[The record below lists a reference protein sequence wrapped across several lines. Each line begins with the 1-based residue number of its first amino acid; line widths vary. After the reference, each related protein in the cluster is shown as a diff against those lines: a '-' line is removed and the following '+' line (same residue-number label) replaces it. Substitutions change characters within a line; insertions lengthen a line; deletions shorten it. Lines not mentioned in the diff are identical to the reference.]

1 MMTRLYKTLFLLVV
15 SLCLNF
21 SLSGSSVAFFLP
33 PGPVSPTVDGPT
45 DIQFSLKGVGSA
57 ATNIQ
62 AQASTYMQEQ
72 TKLIKAAKKS
82 YLDKFTGFMGGLFKK
97 KEKKAI
103 AGTKEIKE
111 TQIADIHDPESVYK
125 AMYKLFLAY
134 PSKKQDLM
142 SCYRGKSVE
151 FYQDTVIEVYT
162 SVRQLETQLKELE
175 AEINK
180 LPETLVAGKG
190 EEGAESNEDDI
201 GVWKNYFTAY
211 ETMDE
216 LLQITEELIAMKA
229 QYEAAKAVSQTIEP
243 AAKADKQSSLLDG
256 KIADTELVVAE
267 NEAVV
272 RTFGEKIVLAQAM
285 VKSAV
290 VAAKAE
296 TTSQTLSSSRKS
308 FGTPQQKATV
318 AEVQKNAKSLTADVA
333 QAQTAVLK
341 KSDNVKQAT
350 GLKEIATAKTVET
363 AKSLTALQADVSKTA
378 KVSDLKQMVKDE
390 PLRAE
395 AVSEKFLLAN
405 TASEAKL
412 SGEPKAISSSLNKTA
427 VSAVANQASV
437 NQSSLNSAQ
446 VGKMS
451 AKTLANQSKMS
462 VKSSNAVAK
471 SASPAVGFI
480 VKTPTS
486 RAEAEADALTRQ
498 RITFETENNLARTV
512 SLNTSSVADEEDD
525 DEDYEYDPA
534 NNGFMSFVDAPP
546 SNMKSPF
553 SGNEEKMKELE
564 KLNPVY
570 ETSLEAME
578 VHNLI
583 KSLPSYREMF
593 EQYEQMK
600 KLHEQSLKI
609 LKEAD
614 QCSIQFLGRYYNNP
628 EKVWTGNVISDEQIN
643 EYDLRS
649 GISGWAIK
657 SFEVAKA
664 EQTSSIS
671 VDDLGE
677 TEVDMDVDNSDL
689 SSVEKNKDK
698 YQKMSNSGL
707 ANPSKEEEL
716 EKVNRETS
724 MVNWKIGAEAA
735 SLIVQDQYGKKPE
748 WGTPS
753 KKFPIWNDQK
763 TFYTQYIDGKYN
775 NIKEYLKNVDV
786 NDVAIEIAFKLNDL
800 VQNPEEKAYN
810 ATELNKLS
818 SLITKKKN
826 DEETVSVSALETLL
840 NNKEK
845 SLNEAK
851 QAKETRLAGLLSQKE
866 AINAK
871 INKASQYVKT
881 YNQRINQLSK
891 EAMLA
896 QNEQETLNDLV
907 QRLEEEEADNPQ
919 ELYYTVKEEESFE
932 VEITPETEEEI
943 VTYETEL
950 TKNVQKAAVPAVKTA
965 VSSVATA
972 KKAAKIT
979 TAPSKTL
986 QQVKKSEVVAVK
998 SIDTE
1003 KLQHRENLKKQLKNE
1018 LNAVSKAN
1026 MQASEFDELEASAP
1040 VIEKA
1045 VDKVND
1051 TFRKRAI
1058 SPLEKQSSYH
1068 RSEVIVLA
1076 DVLKRD
1082 QVSAFKMNALE
1093 SIEQINDEAKA
1104 NNAVKAELKDALSS
1118 RRPFAKETA
1127 TTLTL
1132 QTSDAVPTKTE
1143 YKTITKLE
1151 TAVVEGKP
1159 ITKIE
1164 KASPENASIAG
1175 IKEATPILDSVQKT
1189 YTPMKKEISKTEI
1202 QEAEVKTYT
1211 RQIERKESYTYDED
1225 GLQMK
1230 TAKESISESE
1240 ETAAVA
1246 GKNKESLRKDVKA
1259 KEAEIEKLQEQLKS
1273 VEDQIKSVEQAYNV
1287 QVQLIENN
1295 YTADVA
1301 STKEKIEQGRVAKQ
1315 VVSLL
1320 ELYNNDIK
1328 TTFKNALGL
1337 VVPSPVLNILSETD
1351 AVVEDTR
1358 NYAVSAVEK
1367 ARSDIMNLGDD
1378 LYTPKS
1384 NKLVVKRHAE
1394 LMDELKNLPVKQLS
1408 DISGAIKALS
1418 GKPDIIGLVTGVYQ
1432 QAMVKQACSGDS
1444 CKTADDDYFVGIVGK
1459 ERDFKAPKSMPEEY
1473 LPPLREFTFFDDTDY
1488 DNVTRL
1494 ADNSITKDGFINSGS
1509 KMPEIWK
1516 LMLRPHAFVEKD
1528 IDLSTALALGG
1539 ENLTFMRGGILP
1551 CRTEG
1556 KILDINQDGM
1566 YVVYKD
1572 DESDIPE
1579 CKELKLESK
1588 SSLLGKTS
1596 YNVIDIAEDVK
1607 GQAIAKD
1614 KAVNIG
1620 TTLAP
1625 KWLTPKPDVFA
1636 PSELGVLL
1644 RAGDNNLYFN
1654 TSATK
1659 VFEKLA
1665 AAQKEMSTAGNNY
1678 ETNIEDEAFKRAL
1691 LKQNQIGNFLN
1702 FVELEKGY
1710 RQAKEELA
1718 ISIEEAKASLFET
1731 LKKVGFTPNENLN
1744 LANKDDYELVLE
1756 QLDRLKNKLV
1766 SEGYNGMDEIKITD
1780 NIVVEE
1786 RLEKLKRIL
1795 GALRKDKD
1803 ELISI
1808 SETTPSDAELDEQI
1822 KSEEVNKKVNEEY
1835 SKKAKEAFEKQLAA
1849 FPRPY
1854 CASY

>member
-1 MMTRLYKTLFLLVV
+1 MMTRLYKIFFLLAVV
-15 SLCLNF
+15 VCI
-21 SLSGSSVAFFLP
+21 SLSMSGNTNAFLLP

-45 DIQFSLKGVGSA
+45 DVQFSLKGVGSA

-72 TKLIKAAKKS
+72 TKLIKAAKKK
-82 YLDKFTGFMGGLFKK
+82 YMDKFTGFMGGLFKK

-111 TQIADIHDPESVYK
+111 TKIADIYDPESVYK

-142 SCYRGKSVE
+142 TCYRNKSVE

-175 AEINK
+175 VEINGLSEK
-180 LPETLVAGKG
+180 LVAGKG
-190 EEGAESNEDDI
+190 GDGAESNEDDI
-201 GVWKNYFTAY
+201 GVWKNYYTAF

-216 LLQITEELIAMKA
+216 LLQITEELMAMKA
-229 QYEAAKAVSQTIEP
+229 QYEAARTVSQSIEP
-243 AAKADKQSSLLDG
+243 AAKGDKQSSLLDG
-256 KIADTELVVAE
+256 KIADNEIVLAE
-267 NEAVV
+267 NKAVV
-272 RTFGEKIVLAQAM
+272 RTFGEKIVLAQALS
-285 VKSAV
+285 KNTSAV
-290 VAAKAE
+290 K
-296 TTSQTLSSSRKS
+296 L
-308 FGTPQQKATV
+308 
-318 AEVQKNAKSLTADVA
+318 
-333 QAQTAVLK
+333 QTA
-341 KSDNVKQAT
+341 
-350 GLKEIATAKTVET
+350 
-363 AKSLTALQADVSKTA
+363 
-378 KVSDLKQMVKDE
+378 
-390 PLRAE
+390 
-395 AVSEKFLLAN
+395 
-405 TASEAKL
+405 AS
-412 SGEPKAISSSLNKTA
+412 KTA
-427 VSAVANQASV
+427 VSPT
-437 NQSSLNSAQ
+437 
-446 VGKMS
+446 VG
-451 AKTLANQSKMS
+451 L
-462 VKSSNAVAK
+462 
-471 SASPAVGFI
+471 I

-486 RAEAEADALTRQ
+486 RAEQEADALARQ
-498 RITFETENNLARTV
+498 RINFEAENNLTRTV
-512 SLNTSSVADEEDD
+512 SLNTSSAEEEED

-534 NNGFMSFVDAPP
+534 NNGFMDFVDAPP

-553 SGNEEKMKELE
+553 AGNEEKMAELE

-570 ETSLEAME
+570 EKAQEAME
-578 VHNLI
+578 VHNLM

-600 KLHEQSLKI
+600 KLHEQSLKV
-609 LKEAD
+609 LKDAD

-628 EKVWTGNVISDEQIN
+628 EKVWTGKTISDDQIN

-664 EQTSSIS
+664 EQTSPVSM
-671 VDDLGE
+671 DDFGE
-677 TEVDMDVDNSDL
+677 TEVDVDIDNSDL
-689 SSVEKNKDK
+689 ASVEKNKSK
-698 YQKMSNSGL
+698 YENQSTGGL

-724 MVNWKIGAEAA
+724 MMNWKIGAEAA
-735 SLIVQDQYGKKPE
+735 SLIVQDQYGGKPQ

-800 VQNPEEKAYN
+800 VQDAKERAYN
-810 ATELNKLS
+810 TQELNKLS
-818 SLITKKKN
+818 SLITQKRN
-826 DEETVSVSALETLL
+826 GEETVSASTLQTLL
-840 NNKEK
+840 DSKEK
-845 SLNEAK
+845 SLEEAK
-851 QAKETRLAGLLSQKE
+851 QSKETRLAGLLNQKE

-871 INKASQYVKT
+871 IDKASQYIKT
-881 YNQRINQLSK
+881 YNQRINQLSQ
-891 EAMLA
+891 EAMEA

-907 QRLEEEEADNPQ
+907 KRMEEEEAEDDK
-919 ELYYTVKEEESFE
+919 ELYYTVKEEEEFD
-932 VEITPETEEEI
+932 VEITPETEKETVE
-943 VTYETEL
+943 YETEL
-950 TKNVQKAAVPAVKTA
+950 KVNTQTLPAAASAAKAAATTAAVAAQKAAKVTTEASKNLKQIKKTE
-965 VSSVATA
+965 
-972 KKAAKIT
+972 K
-979 TAPSKTL
+979 
-986 QQVKKSEVVAVK
+986 VAVK

-1003 KLQHRENLKKQLKNE
+1003 KLQRRENLKNQMKNE
-1018 LNAVSKAN
+1018 LNAISKDNVSY
-1026 MQASEFDELEASAP
+1026 SEFDDLEAAAP
-1040 VIEKA
+1040 VLEKA
-1045 VDKVND
+1045 VGKINNS
-1051 TFRKRAI
+1051 FRKRAV
-1058 SPLEKQSSYH
+1058 SPLEKQSFYRH
-1068 RSEVIVLA
+1068 FETIALA

-1093 SIEQINDEAKA
+1093 SVEQINEEAQA
-1104 NNAVKAELKDALSS
+1104 RNAAKAELKDALSS

-1127 TTLTL
+1127 TTISL
-1132 QTSDAVPTKTE
+1132 QTSNAVPTKTE

-1159 ITKIE
+1159 ITKIQKALPE
-1164 KASPENASIAG
+1164 NVSLAGVTEASPVQA
-1175 IKEATPILDSVQKT
+1175 SVQKM
-1189 YTPMKKEISKTEI
+1189 YTPITKEITKTEI
-1202 QEAEVKTYT
+1202 QEAEIKTYT
-1211 RQIERKESYTYDED
+1211 RQVEKKESYTYDED

-1240 ETAAVA
+1240 KVAATA
-1246 GKNKESLRKDVKA
+1246 GKNKESLRKDVKT
-1259 KEAEIEKLQEQLKS
+1259 KEAEVAKLQEELKS
-1273 VEDQIKSVEQAYNV
+1273 VEDKIKSVEQAYNV
-1287 QVQLIENN
+1287 QVQLIESN
-1295 YTADVA
+1295 YATDVA
-1301 STKEKIEQGRVAKQ
+1301 EAKEKIEQGRAAKQ

-1337 VVPSPVLNILSETD
+1337 VVPSPVLSILSETD
-1351 AVVEDTR
+1351 TIVEDTR

-1367 ARSDIMNLGDD
+1367 ARSDIMNLGDE

-1394 LMDELKNLPVKQLS
+1394 LMDELKNLPVEQLS
-1408 DISGAIKALS
+1408 SISGAVKAIS

-1432 QAMVKQACSGDS
+1432 QAMVNQACGGDS
-1444 CKTADDDYFVGIVGK
+1444 CKSADDEYFVGIVGK
-1459 ERDFKAPKSMPEEY
+1459 ERDFKAPKAIPEEY

-1556 KILDINQDGM
+1556 KILDINPDGM

-1572 DESDIPE
+1572 DGSDIPE
-1579 CKELKLESK
+1579 CKELKLEGK
-1588 SSLLGKTS
+1588 SGLLGKTS
-1596 YNVIDIAEDVK
+1596 YNVIDIAENVK

-1620 TTLAP
+1620 TTLSP
-1625 KWLTPKPDVFA
+1625 KWITPQPDSVN

-1644 RAGDNNLYFN
+1644 RAGDNNIYFN
-1654 TSATK
+1654 TSAAK

-1665 AAQKEMSTAGNNY
+1665 SAQKEMSTAGNQY
-1678 ETNIEDEAFKRAL
+1678 EANLEDEAFKRSL

-1718 ISIEEAKASLFET
+1718 ISIEEAKATLFET

-1744 LANKDDYELVLE
+1744 LANKDDYELVQG

-1766 SEGYNGMDEIKITD
+1766 ADGYGEMEEIKTTD
-1780 NIVVEE
+1780 NAVVEE
-1786 RLEKLKRIL
+1786 RLEKLQRIL

-1808 SETTPSDAELDEQI
+1808 SEMTPSDAELDEQI
-1822 KSEEVNKKVNEEY
+1822 KSEEVNKKVNDEY
-1835 SKKAKEAFEKQLAA
+1835 SNKAKEAFEKQLAA

>member
-1 MMTRLYKTLFLLVV
+1 MMTRLYKILFLLVAF
-15 SLCLNF
+15 LCLSF
-21 SLSGSSVAFFLP
+21 SFGGTAMAFIVP
-33 PGPVSPTVDGPT
+33 PGPVTPTIDGPT
-45 DIQFSLKGVGSA
+45 DVQFSLKGVGSA

-62 AQASTYMQEQ
+62 AQASAYMQEQ

-111 TQIADIHDPESVYK
+111 TKIADIYDPESVYK

-134 PSKKQDLM
+134 PTEKQDLM

-175 AEINK
+175 VEINGLSEK
-180 LPETLVAGKG
+180 LVAGKG
-190 EEGAESNEDDI
+190 GDGAESNEDDI
-201 GVWKNYFTAY
+201 GVWKNYYTAF
-211 ETMDE
+211 ETLDE
-216 LLQITEELIAMKA
+216 LLQITEELMAMKA
-229 QYEAAKAVSQTIEP
+229 QYVATKAVSQTIEP
-243 AAKADKQSSLLDG
+243 AAKVDKQSSLLDG
-256 KIADTELVVAE
+256 KITDNEIVLAE
-267 NEAVV
+267 NKTVI
-272 RTFGEKIVLAQAM
+272 RTFGEKVVLAQ
-285 VKSAV
+285 VLSKNTSAV
-290 VAAKAE
+290 KQ
-296 TTSQTLSSSRKS
+296 QTIAPS
-308 FGTPQQKATV
+308 TV
-318 AEVQKNAKSLTADVA
+318 
-333 QAQTAVLK
+333 
-341 KSDNVKQAT
+341 
-350 GLKEIATAKTVET
+350 GL
-363 AKSLTALQADVSKTA
+363 
-378 KVSDLKQMVKDE
+378 
-390 PLRAE
+390 
-395 AVSEKFLLAN
+395 
-405 TASEAKL
+405 
-412 SGEPKAISSSLNKTA
+412 
-427 VSAVANQASV
+427 
-437 NQSSLNSAQ
+437 
-446 VGKMS
+446 
-451 AKTLANQSKMS
+451 
-462 VKSSNAVAK
+462 
-471 SASPAVGFI
+471 I

-486 RAEAEADALTRQ
+486 RAEAEAEALTRQ
-498 RITFETENNLARTV
+498 RINFEAENNLTRTV
-512 SLNTSSVADEEDD
+512 SLSATSAAEEED

-534 NNGFMSFVDAPP
+534 NNGFMDFVDAPP

-553 SGNEEKMKELE
+553 DGNEEKMAELE

-570 ETSLEAME
+570 EKSQEAME
-578 VHNLI
+578 VHNLM

-628 EKVWTGNVISDEQIN
+628 EQVWTGKPISDSQIN

-664 EQTSSIS
+664 EQTSPIS
-671 VDDLGE
+671 MDDLTE
-677 TEVDMDVDNSDL
+677 TEVDVDIDNSDL
-689 SSVEKNKDK
+689 SSIEKNKEK
-698 YQKMSNSGL
+698 YQKMSGSGL
-707 ANPSKEEEL
+707 ANPSKEEEI
-716 EKVNRETS
+716 EKVDRETS
-724 MVNWKIGAEAA
+724 MINWKIGAEAA
-735 SLIVQDQYGKKPE
+735 SLIVQDQYGSKPQ

-800 VQNPEEKAYN
+800 VKDAEEKAYN
-810 ATELNKLS
+810 AQELNKLS
-818 SLITKKKN
+818 ALITQKKN
-826 DEETVSVSALETLL
+826 GEETVSASALQTLL
-840 NNKEK
+840 DNKEK

-851 QAKETRLAGLLSQKE
+851 QAKETRLAGLLTQKE

-871 INKASQYVKT
+871 IDKASQYVKT
-881 YNQRINQLSK
+881 YNQRINQLSQ
-891 EAMLA
+891 EAMEA

-907 QRLEEEEADNPQ
+907 QRLEEEEAENDK
-919 ELYYTVKEEESFE
+919 ELFYTVKEEEEFD
-932 VEITPETEEEI
+932 VEITPETEKET

-950 TKNVQKAAVPAVKTA
+950 KANVQKMAAPTTKAA
-965 VSSVATA
+965 VSSAPAANKTA
-972 KKAAKIT
+972 KVT
-979 TAPSKTL
+979 TVPSKNL
-986 QQVKKSEVVAVK
+986 KQIKKTETVAVK
-998 SIDTE
+998 SIDKA
-1003 KLQHRENLKKQLKNE
+1003 KLQRREDLKNQMKNE
-1018 LNAVSKAN
+1018 LNAASEAN
-1026 MQASEFDELEASAP
+1026 ISASEFDELEAAP
-1040 VIEKA
+1040 VLEKA
-1045 VDKVND
+1045 VGKVNNS
-1051 TFRKRAI
+1051 FRKRAV
-1058 SPLEKQSSYH
+1058 SPLEKQSSY
-1068 RSEVIVLA
+1068 RRLETIVLA
-1076 DVLKRD
+1076 DVLNSN
-1082 QVSAFKMNALE
+1082 QVSAFKMDALD
-1093 SIEQINDEAKA
+1093 SIEQINDEARV
-1104 NNAVKAELKDALSS
+1104 NNAAKAELRDALSG
-1118 RRPFAKETA
+1118 RRPFTKETV
-1127 TTLTL
+1127 TTISL

-1164 KASPENASIAG
+1164 KASPENASVAG
-1175 IKEATPILDSVQKT
+1175 IKEATPILDSTQKT
-1189 YTPMKKEISKTEI
+1189 YTPIKKEISTTEV
-1202 QEAEVKTYT
+1202 QEAVVKTYT
-1211 RQIERKESYTYDED
+1211 RQIEKQESYTYDED

-1240 ETAAVA
+1240 KAAAVA
-1246 GKNKESLRKDVKA
+1246 GKNKETLRKDVKA
-1259 KEAEIEKLQEQLKS
+1259 KESEIEKLQEQLKS
-1273 VEDQIKSVEQAYNV
+1273 VEDKIKSVEQAYNV

-1295 YTADVA
+1295 YVADVA
-1301 STKEKIEQGRVAKQ
+1301 SVKEKIEEGRVAKQ

-1351 AVVEDTR
+1351 AIVEDTR
-1358 NYAVSAVEK
+1358 DYAVSAVEK
-1367 ARSDIMNLGDD
+1367 ARSDIMNLGDE

-1394 LMDELKNLPVKQLS
+1394 LMDELKSLPVEQLS
-1408 DISGAIKALS
+1408 SISSAIKAIS

-1432 QAMVKQACSGDS
+1432 QAMVNQACGGDS
-1444 CKTADDDYFVGIVGK
+1444 CKSADDDYFVGIVGK
-1459 ERDFKAPKSMPEEY
+1459 ERDFKAPKAIPEEY

-1494 ADNSITKDGFINSGS
+1494 ADNSITKDGFLNSGS

-1528 IDLSTALALGG
+1528 IDLSSALDLGG

-1556 KILDINQDGM
+1556 KILDINPDGM
-1566 YVVYKD
+1566 YVVYKND
-1572 DESDIPE
+1572 GSDIPE
-1579 CKELKLESK
+1579 CKELKIEGK
-1588 SSLLGKTS
+1588 SGLLGKTS

-1625 KWLTPKPDVFA
+1625 KWITPKPDSVN

-1644 RAGDNNLYFN
+1644 RAADNNLYFN
-1654 TSATK
+1654 TSAVK
-1659 VFEKLA
+1659 VFEKLMS
-1665 AAQKEMSTAGNNY
+1665 AQKEMSSAGNNY
-1678 ETNIEDEAFKRAL
+1678 EVNIEDEAFKRAL
-1691 LKQNQIGNFLN
+1691 LTQNQIGNFLN

-1718 ISIEEAKASLFET
+1718 ISIEEAKATLFET

-1744 LANKDDYELVLE
+1744 LANEDDYELVRG

-1766 SEGYNGMDEIKITD
+1766 SEGYEGMDEIKTTD

-1786 RLEKLKRIL
+1786 RLEKLQRIL

-1808 SETTPSDAELDEQI
+1808 SEVTPSDAELDEQI

-1835 SKKAKEAFEKQLAA
+1835 SKKAKEAFEKQLSA

>member
-1 MMTRLYKTLFLLVV
+1 MMTRLYKIFFLLIVF
-15 SLCLNF
+15 LCLSFFLKQNAW
-21 SLSGSSVAFFLP
+21 AFGLLP

-45 DIQFSLKGVGSA
+45 DVQFSLKGIGSA

-72 TKLIKAAKKS
+72 TKLIKAAKKK
-82 YLDKFTGFMGGLFKK
+82 YMDKFTGFMGGLFKK

-111 TQIADIHDPESVYK
+111 TKIADIYDPESVYK

-142 SCYRGKSVE
+142 TCYRNKSVE

-175 AEINK
+175 VEINGLSEK
-180 LPETLVAGKG
+180 LVAGKG
-190 EEGAESNEDDI
+190 GDGAESNEDDI
-201 GVWKNYFTAY
+201 GVWKNYYTAF

-216 LLQITEELIAMKA
+216 LLQITEELMAMKA
-229 QYEAAKAVSQTIEP
+229 QYEAARTVSQSIEP
-243 AAKADKQSSLLDG
+243 AAKGDKQSSLLDG
-256 KIADTELVVAE
+256 KIADNEIVLAE
-267 NEAVV
+267 NKAVV
-272 RTFGEKIVLAQAM
+272 RTFGEKIVLAQALS
-285 VKSAV
+285 KNTSAV
-290 VAAKAE
+290 K
-296 TTSQTLSSSRKS
+296 L
-308 FGTPQQKATV
+308 
-318 AEVQKNAKSLTADVA
+318 
-333 QAQTAVLK
+333 QTA
-341 KSDNVKQAT
+341 
-350 GLKEIATAKTVET
+350 
-363 AKSLTALQADVSKTA
+363 
-378 KVSDLKQMVKDE
+378 
-390 PLRAE
+390 
-395 AVSEKFLLAN
+395 
-405 TASEAKL
+405 AS
-412 SGEPKAISSSLNKTA
+412 KTA
-427 VSAVANQASV
+427 VSPT
-437 NQSSLNSAQ
+437 
-446 VGKMS
+446 VG
-451 AKTLANQSKMS
+451 L
-462 VKSSNAVAK
+462 
-471 SASPAVGFI
+471 I

-486 RAEAEADALTRQ
+486 RAEQEADALARQ
-498 RITFETENNLARTV
+498 RINFEAENNLTRTV
-512 SLNTSSVADEEDD
+512 SLNTSSAEEEED

-534 NNGFMSFVDAPP
+534 NNGFMDFVDAPP

-553 SGNEEKMKELE
+553 AGNEEKMAELE

-570 ETSLEAME
+570 EKAQEAME
-578 VHNLI
+578 VHNLM

-600 KLHEQSLKI
+600 KLHEQSLKV
-609 LKEAD
+609 LKDAD

-628 EKVWTGNVISDEQIN
+628 EKVWTGKTISDDQIN

-664 EQTSSIS
+664 EQTSPVSM
-671 VDDLGE
+671 DDFGE
-677 TEVDMDVDNSDL
+677 TEVDVDIDNSDL
-689 SSVEKNKDK
+689 ASVEKNKSK
-698 YQKMSNSGL
+698 YENQSTGGL

-724 MVNWKIGAEAA
+724 MMNWKIGAEAA
-735 SLIVQDQYGKKPE
+735 SLIVQDQYGGKPQ

-800 VQNPEEKAYN
+800 VQDAKERAYN
-810 ATELNKLS
+810 TQELNKLS
-818 SLITKKKN
+818 SLITQKRN
-826 DEETVSVSALETLL
+826 GEETVSASTLQTLL
-840 NNKEK
+840 DSKEK
-845 SLNEAK
+845 SLEEAK
-851 QAKETRLAGLLSQKE
+851 QSKETRLAGLLNQKE

-871 INKASQYVKT
+871 IDKASQYIKT
-881 YNQRINQLSK
+881 YNQRINQLSQ
-891 EAMLA
+891 EAMEA

-907 QRLEEEEADNPQ
+907 KRMEEEEAEDDK
-919 ELYYTVKEEESFE
+919 ELYYTVKEEEEFD
-932 VEITPETEEEI
+932 VEITPETEKETVE
-943 VTYETEL
+943 YETEL
-950 TKNVQKAAVPAVKTA
+950 KVNTQKLPAAASVAKAASAVTAQKAKVTTEASKNLKQIKKTE
-965 VSSVATA
+965 
-972 KKAAKIT
+972 K
-979 TAPSKTL
+979 
-986 QQVKKSEVVAVK
+986 VAVK

-1003 KLQHRENLKKQLKNE
+1003 KLQRRENLKNQMKNE
-1018 LNAVSKAN
+1018 LNAISKDNASY
-1026 MQASEFDELEASAP
+1026 SEFDDLEAAAP
-1040 VIEKA
+1040 VLEKA
-1045 VDKVND
+1045 VGKVNNS
-1051 TFRKRAI
+1051 FRKRAV
-1058 SPLEKQSSYH
+1058 SPLEKQSFYRH
-1068 RSEVIVLA
+1068 FETIALA

-1093 SIEQINDEAKA
+1093 SVEQINEEAQA
-1104 NNAVKAELKDALSS
+1104 RNAAKAELKDALSS

-1127 TTLTL
+1127 TTISL

-1159 ITKIE
+1159 ITKIQ
-1164 KASPENASIAG
+1164 KALPENASLASVT
-1175 IKEATPILDSVQKT
+1175 EASPVQASVQKM
-1189 YTPMKKEISKTEI
+1189 YTPITKEITKTEI
-1202 QEAEVKTYT
+1202 QEAEIKTYT
-1211 RQIERKESYTYDED
+1211 RQVEKKESYTYDED

-1240 ETAAVA
+1240 KVAATA
-1246 GKNKESLRKDVKA
+1246 GKNKESLRKDVKT
-1259 KEAEIEKLQEQLKS
+1259 KEAEVAKLQEELKS
-1273 VEDQIKSVEQAYNV
+1273 VEDKIKSVEQAYNA
-1287 QVQLIENN
+1287 QVQLIESN
-1295 YTADVA
+1295 YATDVA
-1301 STKEKIEQGRVAKQ
+1301 EAKEKIEQGRAAKQ

-1337 VVPSPVLNILSETD
+1337 VVPSPVLSILSETD
-1351 AVVEDTR
+1351 TIVEDTR

-1367 ARSDIMNLGDD
+1367 ARSDIMNLGDE

-1394 LMDELKNLPVKQLS
+1394 LMDELKNLPVEQLS
-1408 DISGAIKALS
+1408 SISGAVKAIS

-1432 QAMVKQACSGDS
+1432 QAMVNQACGGDS
-1444 CKTADDDYFVGIVGK
+1444 CKSADDEYFVGIVGK
-1459 ERDFKAPKSMPEEY
+1459 ERDFKAPKAIPEEY

-1556 KILDINQDGM
+1556 KILDINPDGM

-1572 DESDIPE
+1572 DGSDIPE
-1579 CKELKLESK
+1579 CKELKLEGK
-1588 SSLLGKTS
+1588 SGLLGKTS
-1596 YNVIDIAEDVK
+1596 YNVIDIAENVK

-1620 TTLAP
+1620 TTLSP
-1625 KWLTPKPDVFA
+1625 KWITPQPDSVN

-1644 RAGDNNLYFN
+1644 RAGDNNIYFN
-1654 TSATK
+1654 TSAAK

-1665 AAQKEMSTAGNNY
+1665 SAQKEMSTAGNQY
-1678 ETNIEDEAFKRAL
+1678 EANLEDEAFKRSL

-1718 ISIEEAKASLFET
+1718 ISIEEAKATLFET

-1744 LANKDDYELVLE
+1744 LANKDDYELVQG

-1766 SEGYNGMDEIKITD
+1766 ADGYDGMEEIKTTD
-1780 NIVVEE
+1780 NAVVEE
-1786 RLEKLKRIL
+1786 RLEKLQRIL

-1808 SETTPSDAELDEQI
+1808 SEMTPSDAELDEQI
-1822 KSEEVNKKVNEEY
+1822 KSEEVNKKVNDEY
-1835 SKKAKEAFEKQLAA
+1835 SNKAKEAFEKQLAA

>member
-1 MMTRLYKTLFLLVV
+1 MMTRLYKIFFLLIVF
-15 SLCLNF
+15 LCL
-21 SLSGSSVAFFLP
+21 SFFLKQNAWAIGLLP

-45 DIQFSLKGVGSA
+45 DVQFSLKGIGSA

-72 TKLIKAAKKS
+72 TKLIKAAKKK
-82 YLDKFTGFMGGLFKK
+82 YMDKFTGFMGGLFKK

-111 TQIADIHDPESVYK
+111 TKIADIYDPESVYK

-142 SCYRGKSVE
+142 TCYRNKSVE

-175 AEINK
+175 VEINGLSEK
-180 LPETLVAGKG
+180 LVAGKG
-190 EEGAESNEDDI
+190 GDGAESNEDDI
-201 GVWKNYFTAY
+201 GVWKNYYTAF

-216 LLQITEELIAMKA
+216 LLQITEELMAMKA
-229 QYEAAKAVSQTIEP
+229 QYEAARTVSQSIEP
-243 AAKADKQSSLLDG
+243 AAKGDKQSSLLDG
-256 KIADTELVVAE
+256 KIADNEIVLAE
-267 NEAVV
+267 NKAVV
-272 RTFGEKIVLAQAM
+272 RTFGEKIVLAQALS
-285 VKSAV
+285 KNTSAV
-290 VAAKAE
+290 KLQTAASK
-296 TTSQTLSSSRKS
+296 TLNSSRKS
-308 FGTPQQKATV
+308 FGTAKQKASASVQPVQQKIQ
-318 AEVQKNAKSLTADVA
+318 AENTIALQQVNKTLNKAE
-333 QAQTAVLK
+333 TAVLSKTESNLTKTAELKTKPLLKQSEQPK
-341 KSDNVKQAT
+341 KLATLKADGVGLVTTSALEQAT
-350 GLKEIATAKTVET
+350 VVEPLKAEKFSADKLSADAAPITKLSAASKNVSATVGSVSNIAKQTSIQMPSSKTSAKKATAVKTSGT
-363 AKSLTALQADVSKTA
+363 LKTT
-378 KVSDLKQMVKDE
+378 S
-390 PLRAE
+390 
-395 AVSEKFLLAN
+395 
-405 TASEAKL
+405 
-412 SGEPKAISSSLNKTA
+412 
-427 VSAVANQASV
+427 
-437 NQSSLNSAQ
+437 
-446 VGKMS
+446 
-451 AKTLANQSKMS
+451 
-462 VKSSNAVAK
+462 
-471 SASPAVGFI
+471 SPALGLI
-480 VKTPTS
+480 MRTPAS
-486 RAEAEADALTRQ
+486 RAEQEADALARQ
-498 RITFETENNLARTV
+498 RINFEAENNLTRTV
-512 SLNTSSVADEEDD
+512 SLNTSSAEEEED

-534 NNGFMSFVDAPP
+534 NNGFMDFVDAPP

-553 SGNEEKMKELE
+553 AGNEEKMAELE

-570 ETSLEAME
+570 EKAQEAME
-578 VHNLI
+578 VHNLM

-600 KLHEQSLKI
+600 KLHEQSLKV
-609 LKEAD
+609 LKDAD

-628 EKVWTGNVISDEQIN
+628 EKVWTGKTISDDQIN

-664 EQTSSIS
+664 EQTSPVSM
-671 VDDLGE
+671 DDFGE
-677 TEVDMDVDNSDL
+677 TEVDVDIDNSDL
-689 SSVEKNKDK
+689 ASVEKNKSK
-698 YQKMSNSGL
+698 YENQSTGGL

-724 MVNWKIGAEAA
+724 MMNWKIGAEAA
-735 SLIVQDQYGKKPE
+735 SLIVQDQYGGKPQ

-800 VQNPEEKAYN
+800 VQDAKERAYN
-810 ATELNKLS
+810 TQELNKLS
-818 SLITKKKN
+818 SLITQKRN
-826 DEETVSVSALETLL
+826 GEETVSASTLQTLL
-840 NNKEK
+840 DSKEK
-845 SLNEAK
+845 SLEEAK
-851 QAKETRLAGLLSQKE
+851 QSKETRLAGLLNQKE

-871 INKASQYVKT
+871 IDKASQYIKT
-881 YNQRINQLSK
+881 YNQRINQLSQ
-891 EAMLA
+891 EAMEA

-907 QRLEEEEADNPQ
+907 KRMEEEEAEDDK
-919 ELYYTVKEEESFE
+919 ELYYTVKEEEEFD
-932 VEITPETEEEI
+932 VEITPETEKETVE
-943 VTYETEL
+943 YETEL
-950 TKNVQKAAVPAVKTA
+950 KVNTQKLPAAASVAKAASAVTAQKAAKVTTEASKNLKQIKKTE
-965 VSSVATA
+965 
-972 KKAAKIT
+972 K
-979 TAPSKTL
+979 
-986 QQVKKSEVVAVK
+986 VAVK

-1003 KLQHRENLKKQLKNE
+1003 KLQRRENLKNQMKNE
-1018 LNAVSKAN
+1018 LNAISKDNASY
-1026 MQASEFDELEASAP
+1026 SEFDDLEAAAP
-1040 VIEKA
+1040 VLEKA
-1045 VDKVND
+1045 VGKVNNS
-1051 TFRKRAI
+1051 FRKRAV
-1058 SPLEKQSSYH
+1058 SPLEKQSFYRH
-1068 RSEVIVLA
+1068 FETIALA

-1093 SIEQINDEAKA
+1093 SVEQINEEAQA
-1104 NNAVKAELKDALSS
+1104 RNAAKAELKDALSS

-1127 TTLTL
+1127 TTISL

-1159 ITKIE
+1159 ITKIQ
-1164 KASPENASIAG
+1164 KALPENASLAG
-1175 IKEATPILDSVQKT
+1175 VTEASPVQASVQKM
-1189 YTPMKKEISKTEI
+1189 YTPITKEITKTEI
-1202 QEAEVKTYT
+1202 QEAEIKTYT
-1211 RQIERKESYTYDED
+1211 RQVEKKESYTYDED

-1240 ETAAVA
+1240 KVAATA
-1246 GKNKESLRKDVKA
+1246 GKNKESLRKDVKT
-1259 KEAEIEKLQEQLKS
+1259 KEAEIAKLQEELKS
-1273 VEDQIKSVEQAYNV
+1273 VEDKIKSVEQAYNV
-1287 QVQLIENN
+1287 QVQLIESN
-1295 YTADVA
+1295 YATDVA
-1301 STKEKIEQGRVAKQ
+1301 EAKEKIEQGRAAKQ

-1337 VVPSPVLNILSETD
+1337 VVPSPVLSILSETD
-1351 AVVEDTR
+1351 TIVEDTR

-1367 ARSDIMNLGDD
+1367 ARSDIMNLGDE

-1394 LMDELKNLPVKQLS
+1394 LMDELKNLPVEQLS
-1408 DISGAIKALS
+1408 SISGAVKAIS

-1432 QAMVKQACSGDS
+1432 QAMVNQACGGDS
-1444 CKTADDDYFVGIVGK
+1444 CKSADDEYFVGIVGK
-1459 ERDFKAPKSMPEEY
+1459 ERDFKAPKAIPEEY

-1556 KILDINQDGM
+1556 KILDINPDGM

-1572 DESDIPE
+1572 DGSDIPE
-1579 CKELKLESK
+1579 CKELKLEGK
-1588 SSLLGKTS
+1588 SGLLGKTS
-1596 YNVIDIAEDVK
+1596 YNVIDIAENVK

-1620 TTLAP
+1620 TTLSP
-1625 KWLTPKPDVFA
+1625 KWITPQPDSVN

-1644 RAGDNNLYFN
+1644 RAGDNNIYFN
-1654 TSATK
+1654 TSAAK

-1665 AAQKEMSTAGNNY
+1665 SAQKEMSTAGNQY
-1678 ETNIEDEAFKRAL
+1678 EANLEDEAFKRSL

-1718 ISIEEAKASLFET
+1718 ISIEEAKATLFET

-1744 LANKDDYELVLE
+1744 LANKDDYELVQG

-1766 SEGYNGMDEIKITD
+1766 ADGYDGMEEIKTTD
-1780 NIVVEE
+1780 NAVVEE
-1786 RLEKLKRIL
+1786 RLEKLQRIL

-1808 SETTPSDAELDEQI
+1808 SEMTPSDAELDEQI
-1822 KSEEVNKKVNEEY
+1822 KSEEVNKKVNDEY
-1835 SKKAKEAFEKQLAA
+1835 SNKAKEAFEKQLAA